1 MAFRLSRRPGSEGKR
16 STAQHAEDYRAAGA
30 RAQIEEKREKQNTC
44 LYVCSIYPPFPI
56 IVSIW
61 ETARKIMKQ
70 SFVNINSFTSQKK
83 IVIFC
88 FCFTKLEKK
97 NKQAAKVFKSLV
109 ICNYASKKAT
119 TNHTNTVKQ
128 NEQNTKTSIFCFCL
142 TALTCFFVGAW
153 EKNSCNSSSSSAT
166 FMGFSFSCH
175 WKKGC
180 QRKAVAG
187 FFHGLVSF
195 PLRNF
200 SAFTHDVYSQKPF
213 VPKRKKKNIKKR
225 NRIVLFYASVSPL
238 IRRKT
243 KQNANQW
250 KEIEQ
255 NKYCKTT
262 LL

>member
-1 MAFRLSRRPGSEGKR
+1 MWRLGSLAEAWQRSEAKHSAACRRYPSRRSE
-16 STAQHAEDYRAAGA
+16 SAER
-30 RAQIEEKREKQNTC
+30 REKREKQNTC

-97 NKQAAKVFKSLV
+97 KTNRQRKVFKSLV

-128 NEQNTKTSIFCFCL
+128 NEQNTTNTSIFCFCL
-142 TALTCFFVGAW
+142 TALTCFFVGAC
-153 EKNSCNSSSSSAT
+153 EKNSCNSSRSSSAT

-180 QRKAVAG
+180 QRKKQYIAG

-195 PLRNF
+195 SLRNF
-200 SAFTHDVYSQKPF
+200 SAFTHDVYSHKNRLFQN
-213 VPKRKKKNIKKR
+213 VKKKNIKKETE
-225 NRIVLFYASVSPL
+225 LYYSMPL
-238 IRRKT
+238 
-243 KQNANQW
+243 
-250 KEIEQ
+250 
-255 NKYCKTT
+255 CP
-262 LL
+262 L